1 MTRSFSFFTLLV
13 SLLCIPSQ
21 MAWAI
26 ADPLVVTPPP
36 MNFDGAA
43 DGTPAGTPITSTWI
57 GETSVHNGFKCEKK
71 FLQKCWVETLY
82 ANATGSKISGIYYYE
97 GSNRYPVYS
106 LPGVK
111 GIGYAFGLK
120 DNNDSVAYVPIDVD
134 NGSGATVIYPAVG
147 STVNH
152 NVDRV
157 SLKGKVVFVVT
168 DKHLETGVYNIPY
181 TVIANTW
188 SEYGGGHKGN
198 NTSIVA
204 INPVTITIKAR
215 GCTVNTKNLTY
226 ELGDISMRDM
236 AAIGST
242 SKSQAKP
249 ISVTCDSNV
258 HLYASMTDQS
268 TYSNN
273 TDILTLTSDSDAS
286 GIGIQF
292 FFNDNPTP
300 VVYGP
305 DINAIGQ
312 PNQRLL
318 HITTSNNENYILNLS
333 TRYITT
339 GTLKPGK
346 ANGLASLTFSY
357 Q

>member
-1 MTRSFSFFTLLV
+1 MKKSLSLLTFLV
-13 SLLCIPSQ
+13 SLICFPSQ
-21 MAWAI
+21 PVWAK
-26 ADPLVVTPPP
+26 ADPLIVSPSP

-57 GETSVHNGFKCEKK
+57 GETSVYDGFKCENKA
-71 FLQKCWVETLY
+71 LQKCWVETLY
-82 ANATGSKISGIYYYE
+82 ANALGTKISGVYYYE

-120 DNNDSVAYVPIDVD
+120 DNNDSVSYVPIDV
-134 NGSGATVIYPAVG
+134 GTGADATIIYPAVG
-147 STVNH
+147 STVNK
-152 NVDRV
+152 NVNRV
-157 SLKGKVVFVVT
+157 SLKAKVVFVVT
-168 DKHLETGVYNIPY
+168 DEHLETGVYHIPY
-181 TVIANTW
+181 TILANTW

-198 NTSIVA
+198 NTSFVA

-226 ELGDISMRDM
+226 ELGSISMRDM
-236 AAIGST
+236 AVIGST
-242 SKSQAKP
+242 TKMQSKP
-249 ISVTCDSNV
+249 ISVTCDTNV

-273 TDILTLTSDSDAS
+273 TDVLTLTPDSDAA

-292 FFNDNPTP
+292 FFNENPTP

-305 DINAIGQ
+305 DISATGQ
-312 PNQRLL
+312 PNQHLL

>member
-1 MTRSFSFFTLLV
+1 MKRTLFPLTLLV
-13 SLLCIPSQ
+13 SLICLPTEI
-21 MAWAI
+21 AWAV
-26 ADPLVVTPPP
+26 ADPLIVSPPP

-57 GETSVHNGFKCEKK
+57 GETSVYNGFKCENKPLK
-71 FLQKCWVETLY
+71 KCWVETLY
-82 ANATGSKISGIYYYE
+82 ANALGSKISGVYYYE
-97 GSNRYPVYS
+97 GGNRYPVYA
-106 LPGVK
+106 LAGVK

-120 DNNDSVAYVPIDVD
+120 DNNDNVSYVPIDVGA
-134 NGSGATVIYPAVG
+134 GSSATIIYPAVG
-147 STVNH
+147 STVSK

-168 DKHLETGVYNIPY
+168 DEHLETGVYNIPY

-188 SEYGGGHKGN
+188 SEYGGSHKGN
-198 NTSIVA
+198 NTSLVA

-236 AAIGST
+236 ATIGST
-242 SKSQAKP
+242 SKIQTKP
-249 ISVTCDSNV
+249 ISVTCDTNV

-268 TYSNN
+268 TYSNH
-273 TDILTLTSDSDAS
+273 TDVLTLTSDSDAS

-292 FFNDNPTP
+292 LFNDNPTP

-305 DINAIGQ
+305 DISATGQ

-318 HITTSNNENYILNLS
+318 HITTSNNENYTLNLS

>member
-1 MTRSFSFFTLLV
+1 MKYSLSFLSLLV
-13 SLLCIPSQ
+13 FLVFIPEK
-21 MAWAI
+21 MVWAV
-26 ADPLVVTPPP
+26 ADPLIVSPVP
-36 MNFDGAA
+36 MSFDGAA
-43 DGTPAGTPITSTWI
+43 DGTPAGTPITSTWV
-57 GETSVHNGFKCEKK
+57 GETSVHNGFKCENK

-82 ANATGSKISGIYYYE
+82 ANALGSKISGIYYYE
-97 GSNRYPVYS
+97 GSNRYPVYA
-106 LPGVK
+106 LAGVK
-111 GIGYAFGLK
+111 GIGYTFGLK
-120 DNNDSVAYVPIDVD
+120 DNNDNVSYVPIDVGT
-134 NGSGATVIYPAVG
+134 GSSATIIYPAAG
-147 STVNH
+147 STVNKG
-152 NVDRV
+152 VDRV
-157 SLKGKVVFVVT
+157 SLKAKVVFVVT
-168 DKHLETGVYNIPY
+168 DEHLETGVYNIPY

-188 SEYGGGHKGN
+188 SEYGGAHKGN
-198 NTSIVA
+198 NTSLVA

-226 ELGDISMRDM
+226 KLGDISMREM
-236 AAIGST
+236 SAVGST
-242 SKSQAKP
+242 SKIQTKP
-249 ISVTCDSNV
+249 ISVTCDTNV

-292 FFNDNPTP
+292 FFNDTPTP
-300 VVYGP
+300 VTYGP
-305 DINAIGQ
+305 DISATGQ

-318 HITTSNNENYILNLS
+318 HITTSNNENYTLNLS

>member
-1 MTRSFSFFTLLV
+1 M
-13 SLLCIPSQ
+13 Q
-21 MAWAI
+21 
-26 ADPLVVTPPP
+26 
-36 MNFDGAA
+36 
-43 DGTPAGTPITSTWI
+43 
-57 GETSVHNGFKCEKK
+57 
-71 FLQKCWVETLY
+71 
-82 ANATGSKISGIYYYE
+82 
-97 GSNRYPVYS
+97 
-106 LPGVK
+106 
-111 GIGYAFGLK
+111 
-120 DNNDSVAYVPIDVD
+120 
-134 NGSGATVIYPAVG
+134 
-147 STVNH
+147 
-152 NVDRV
+152 
-157 SLKGKVVFVVT
+157 
-168 DKHLETGVYNIPY
+168 
-181 TVIANTW
+181 
-188 SEYGGGHKGN
+188 
-198 NTSIVA
+198 
-204 INPVTITIKAR
+204 
-215 GCTVNTKNLTY
+215 
-226 ELGDISMRDM
+226 DM

-305 DINAIGQ
+305 DISAIGQ